1 MWSYP
6 FDWSEKKVK
15 EIEKVTKLMSIVEP
29 THQQPGEVVVFDQKQ
44 KKEKDKREII
54 DYLAKRQRR

>member
-1 MWSYP
+1 MWGDINLLKENCDKMWSYP

-29 THQQPGEVVVFDQKQ
+29 THQQPGEVVVFD
-44 KKEKDKREII
+44 
-54 DYLAKRQRR
+54 

>member
-1 MWSYP
+1 MTGTMWGDINLLKENCDKMWSYP

-29 THQQPGEVVVFDQKQ
+29 THQQPGEVVVFD
-44 KKEKDKREII
+44 
-54 DYLAKRQRR
+54 